1 MTREEYLQLI
11 HSSQSFKMM
20 DPELQQKIL
29 NAKGAE
35 MLQYAQI
42 FTQEAQTVDKATQ
55 NLAEKNTKVLK
66 DFDQQVKVVNHE
78 HLVKIE
84 KLSEK
89 EDNVAAEN
97 LLKNL

>member
-11 HSSQSFKMM
+11 HSSQSFKIM
-20 DPELQQKIL
+20 DPELQQKIM
-29 NAKGAE
+29 NATGAE

-42 FTQEAQTVDKATQ
+42 FVQEAQTVDKATQ

-84 KLSEK
+84 KSSEK
-89 EDNVAAEN
+89 EDNLAAEN